1 MDCETLARYLD
12 LYLDGER
19 ALEERA
25 EVESHLK
32 GCPGCQEAAAAE
44 VRFRTGLRQALLSA
58 RAPASLREQVSRRLQ
73 QEVSAAGNARFLP
86 ALLAAAAVLM
96 IAVVG
101 YGVLALWTVP
111 EDPVQDVVEA
121 HRVSSDSEV
130 FGDRDQ
136 VLGFLRAHAPFRFR
150 VPVPD
155 GEDARLVGARVTRFG
170 ASPAVVY
177 LYDVGGRR
185 VTIAQYP
192 APDTG
197 PGPGL
202 RLDRRAGFV
211 VATYGDQGLTQTVVS
226 DLPDREVRRF
236 LPASYQG
243 P

>member
-1 MDCETLARYLD
+1 MDCETLLRYLD
-12 LYLDGER
+12 LYLDGEL

-25 EVESHLK
+25 EVEAHLK
-32 GCPGCQEAAAAE
+32 GCLDCRDAASAE

-58 RAPASLREQVSRRLQ
+58 RAPASLREQVARRLR
-73 QEVSAAGNARFLP
+73 QEASATGQPRFLP
-86 ALLAAAAVLM
+86 TLLAAAAVLL

-101 YGVLALWTVP
+101 YGALSLWSDFG
-111 EDPVQDVVEA
+111 DPVGDVVEA

-130 FGDRDQ
+130 FGDREK
-136 VLGFLRAHAPFRFR
+136 VMEFLRTHAPFAFR
-150 VPVPD
+150 VPIPD
-155 GEDARLVGARVTRFG
+155 GPEARLVGARVTRVG

-192 APDTG
+192 RAAE
-197 PGPGL
+197 PGL
-202 RLDRRAGFV
+202 RLDRREGFV

-226 DLPDREVRRF
+226 DLPDGEVRRF
-236 LPASYQG
+236 LPASYPG

>member
-12 LYLDGER
+12 LYLDGEL

-25 EVESHLK
+25 EVEAHLK